1 MFVTTAP
8 ENARGRLS
16 DDSTEIIRATLPL
29 IGENINAITPVF
41 YKKMFTAHPEL
52 IADTFN
58 RGNQKSGEQQKA
70 LAASIATFA
79 AMLVDDNAPDPVD
92 MLSRIGHKH
101 VSLGITEDQYQ
112 IVHDNLFA
120 AIVEVLGED
129 VVTAPVAAAW
139 DEVYWLMAE
148 VLVNF
153 ERDLYRSAGVE
164 DGQVF
169 TTAELVA
176 RRDLPGNAVEFTF
189 RLAEMADQFA
199 AAKPG
204 QYVSIGVRLP
214 DGARQLRQY
223 SLISHPSTATFGIA
237 VQRDGEVSSFL
248 LDSLSVGEP
257 VDATL
262 PAGDLVLSEEPGP
275 VVLVSQGIGST
286 PMVGMLQ
293 ALAARVAEQAD
304 TAGDAV
310 ENTDTAGDAAENT
323 DTAGDDTDAADPE
336 VGHSAGDEV
345 VVLHADSSEADH
357 AQAALMTALTQRI
370 GAHYVPVYRD
380 QGTRVDLAELQRG
393 GVLKKNAKWYL
404 CGGNGFLQDVRAQLA
419 EHPELEPAGVHF
431 ELFSPNDWLIS

>member
-1 MFVTTAP
+1 MFITETP

-16 DDSTEIIRATLPL
+16 EGNAEIIKQTLPL
-29 IGENINAITPVF
+29 IGENINTITPIF

-79 AMLVDDNAPDPVD
+79 AMLVDDNAPDPVE

-101 VSLGITEDQYQ
+101 VSLGIVEDQYP

-129 VVTAPVAAAW
+129 VVTPEVAAAW

-148 VLVNF
+148 VLINF
-153 ERDLYRSAGVE
+153 ERNLYRSAGVE
-164 DGQVF
+164 DGKVF
-169 TTAELVA
+169 TKAEIVS
-176 RRDLPGNAVEFTF
+176 RKQLPADAVEFTL
-189 RLAEMADQFA
+189 RPAEMTEKFMDAR
-199 AAKPG
+199 PG
-204 QYVSIGVRLP
+204 QYTSIGVKLP

-223 SLISHPSTATFGIA
+223 SLVDIDKDAGTIRIA

-248 LDSLSVGEP
+248 MDSLSDGDS

-262 PAGDLVLSEEPGP
+262 PAGDLVLDDSSAP

-286 PMVGMLQ
+286 PMVGMLS
-293 ALAARVAEQAD
+293 ALAAQGTERK
-304 TAGDAV
+304 
-310 ENTDTAGDAAENT
+310 
-323 DTAGDDTDAADPE
+323 
-336 VGHSAGDEV
+336 V
-345 VVLHADSSEADH
+345 VVLHADSSAEEH
-357 AQAALMTALTQRI
+357 AQSDLQESLSEQI
-370 GAHYVPVYRD
+370 GATYKPFYREGG
-380 QGTRVDLAELQRG
+380 QRMNLGELAAE
-393 GVLKKNAKWYL
+393 GVLPTGAHWYL
-404 CGGNGFLQDVRAQLA
+404 CGGTSFLQNIREQIAENEQALA
-419 EHPELEPAGVHF
+419 PEKVAF